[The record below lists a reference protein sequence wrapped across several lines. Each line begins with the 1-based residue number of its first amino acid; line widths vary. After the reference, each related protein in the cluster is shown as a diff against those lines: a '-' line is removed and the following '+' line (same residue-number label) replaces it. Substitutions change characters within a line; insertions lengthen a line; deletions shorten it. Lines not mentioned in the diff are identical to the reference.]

1 MHGLTAFET
10 GCRLTG
16 GQQPWRRSTVIQ
28 PVCPVLAPPVAGLRR
43 HSSDSC
49 NSVETQLVSDAMRSA
64 PWPELKVKT
73 GEREPSLPHSGVLLG
88 MARSNS
94 KPITHRSVRRLR
106 LCRRL
111 YHHAA
116 WICHK
121 QARLHDIPACLMPPL
136 HHPRVPSSG
145 IQYIPAT
152 QSRQQKQQSGLH
164 HRESRQGGPQSC
176 PAPAHNVL
184 TLQDCLHLAFT

>member
-16 GQQPWRRSTVIQ
+16 GQQPWHRSTVIQ

-94 KPITHRSVRRLR
+94 KPITHRSGSGCVGAYIIMPRGSVTNKLGYMTS
-106 LCRRL
+106 LP
-111 YHHAA
+111 AS
-116 WICHK
+116 CHRSTTLECLH
-121 QARLHDIPACLMPPL
+121 QASITYRPRKVVNKNCSPACTTG
-136 HHPRVPSSG
+136 RASKG
-145 IQYIPAT
+145 D
-152 QSRQQKQQSGLH
+152 
-164 HRESRQGGPQSC
+164 HR
-176 PAPAHNVL
+176 AALLLL
-184 TLQDCLHLAFT
+184 TMCSHYRTVCT